1 MYSTNKVDTKTFMT
15 SYKIGKMEVPNRICM
30 APMGTKADPDGGFC
44 VRDWNYYEERA
55 KGGTGLIITGRVAA
69 TEKYELRSHHVLDNY
84 HLVGRLSI
92 LAERI
97 HRWNSK
103 LCIQIG
109 PGVGRTQHV
118 NPFTPPYSASAV
130 PSYYYPELICK
141 PYTVEQIE
149 DLTWHMGYTASLVR
163 RAGADAVEIH
173 AYGGYLLDQFHSTLW
188 NKRTD
193 EYGGSL
199 ENRLR
204 FTTNIIKACKEQAG
218 EDFPVIVKY
227 TACHHMDGGREI
239 EEGVEMAKI
248 FEAAGADALH
258 VDGGCID
265 MWHKQIPSVYEPDL
279 LLADDVA
286 AVKAAVSIPV
296 IGHGK
301 IHTVENVEK
310 VLNEGKMDFVAMGHQ
325 MLTDP
330 HWVNK
335 AKNGETYD
343 IVPCLGCNEC
353 VVRSHMGLEHSC
365 AVNPQCLRE
374 ADYPITKTDSP
385 KKVLV
390 VGGGPGG
397 MEAAV
402 IAAQRGHQVE
412 LWESK
417 DTLGGMVNQAGAP
430 SFKKDVKK
438 YRDYMVGKIYR
449 LGVKVML
456 NKTATSKDVL
466 AGGFDEIILGT
477 GAMRSIPPIPG
488 REKPLVHESLPV
500 LDEKVELGKDVV
512 VLGGGLVGSE
522 LALDL
527 QYKGHNVT
535 IVEMLPGLIYKP
547 ETKGYTT
554 KNPNDDGLR
563 EMIYDAGINVILN
576 ARCDKINDDSIE
588 YSTKDGETGTIKCDN
603 VVMAAGFKIDR
614 TLENEL
620 KEAGASV
627 QVIGNA
633 KEPGLIYEAVH
644 EGFFAALN
652 I

>member
-1 MYSTNKVDTKTFMT
+1 MQNKMFLTPC
-15 SYKIGKMEVPNRICM
+15 KIGKLEIPNRILM
-30 APMGTKADPDGGFC
+30 APMGTKADYDGGFSR
-44 VRDWNYYEERA
+44 RDWDYYEERA
-55 KGGTGLIITGRVAA
+55 KGGTGMIITGRVAA

-84 HLVGRLSI
+84 HQVGRLSI
-92 LAERI
+92 LAERV
-97 HRWNSK
+97 HRHGTK

-109 PGVGRTQHV
+109 PGVGRTQHE

-141 PYTVEQIE
+141 PYTVEQIHF
-149 DLTWHMGYTASLVR
+149 LAWSMGYTASLVR
-163 RAGADAVEIH
+163 RAGGDAVEIH
-173 AYGGYLLDQFHSTLW
+173 AYGGYLLDQFHSTLC

-193 EYGGSL
+193 EYGGEL
-199 ENRLR
+199 KNRLR
-204 FTTNIIKACKEQAG
+204 FSIECLQQIKEQAG
-218 EDFPVIVKY
+218 EDFPVIIKY
-227 TACHHMDGGREI
+227 TANHHMEGGRELSD
-239 EEGVEMAKI
+239 GVEMAKL
-248 FEAAGADALH
+248 FEEAGADALH

-265 MWHKQIPSVYEPDL
+265 LWYKQIPSVYGPEKL
-279 LLADDVA
+279 LVDDVA
-286 AVKAAVSIPV
+286 AEKAAVSIPV

-301 IHTVENVEK
+301 IHTVDNVEE
-310 VLNEGKMDFVAMGHQ
+310 VLTEGKMDFVAMGHQ

-330 HWVNK
+330 YWVKK
-335 AKNGETYD
+335 ASKGETYN

-374 ADYPITKTDSP
+374 GEYPITPAPVK

-402 IAAQRGHQVE
+402 VAAQRGHSVE

-417 DTLGGMVNQAGAP
+417 DRLGGMVNQAGAP
-430 SFKKDVKK
+430 SFKADVKK

-449 LGVKVML
+449 LGIQVTLDKDA
-456 NKTATSKDVL
+456 TAEEILQGGYDEVIL
-466 AGGFDEIILGT
+466 AT
-477 GAMRSIPPIPG
+477 GAQRSIPRIPG
-488 REKPLVHESLPV
+488 YDSKIVTESLPV
-500 LDEKVELGKDVV
+500 LDGKVKVGKNVV

-527 QYKGHNVT
+527 QQKGHQVT
-535 IVEMLPGLIYKP
+535 ILEMLPNILYKP

-554 KNPNDDGLR
+554 KNPNDDELR
-563 EMIYDAGINVILN
+563 EMIYDSGITVIAN
-576 ARCDKINDDSIE
+576 AKADKITETSVE
-588 YSTKDGETGTIKCDN
+588 YTDKDGKSGTIPCDS

-614 TLENEL
+614 TLENAL
-620 KEAGASV
+620 KDAGVSL

-633 KEPGLIYEAVH
+633 KTPGLIYEAVH
-644 EGFFAALN
+644 EGFFAALE

>member
-1 MYSTNKVDTKTFMT
+1 MQSKMFLTPC
-15 SYKIGKMEVPNRICM
+15 KIGNLEIPNRILM
-30 APMGTKADPDGGFC
+30 APMGTKADYDGGFSR
-44 VRDWNYYEERA
+44 RDWDYYEERA
-55 KGGTGLIITGRVAA
+55 KGGTGMIITGRVAA

-84 HLVGRLSI
+84 HQVGRLSI

-97 HRWNSK
+97 HRHGSK

-141 PYTVEQIE
+141 PYTVEQIHFMA
-149 DLTWHMGYTASLVR
+149 WSMGYTASLVR
-163 RAGADAVEIH
+163 RAGGDAVEIH

-193 EYGGSL
+193 EYGGEL
-199 ENRLR
+199 KNRLR
-204 FTTNIIKACKEQAG
+204 FTIECLQQIKEQAG
-218 EDFPVIVKY
+218 ADFPVIVKY
-227 TACHHMDGGREI
+227 TANHHMEGGRELS
-239 EEGVEMAKI
+239 EGIEMAKL
-248 FEAAGADALH
+248 FEEAGADALH

-265 MWHKQIPSVYEPDL
+265 QWHKQIPSVYGPEKL
-279 LLADDVA
+279 LVDDVA

-301 IHTVENVEK
+301 IHSVDNVEE
-310 VLNEGKMDFVAMGHQ
+310 VLTEGKMDFVAMGHQ

-330 HWVNK
+330 HWVKK
-335 AKNGETYD
+335 ATKGETYD
-343 IVPCLGCNEC
+343 IVPCIGCNEC

-374 ADYPITKTDSP
+374 GEYPITPADVK

-402 IAAQRGHQVE
+402 VAAQRGHDVE

-417 DTLGGMVNQAGAP
+417 DTLGGMINQAGAP
-430 SFKKDVKK
+430 SFKIDVKR

-449 LGVKVML
+449 LGIKVTL
-456 NKTATSKDVL
+456 GKDATSEEILRGGYDEVIL
-466 AGGFDEIILGT
+466 AT
-477 GAMRSIPPIPG
+477 GAQRSIPRIPG
-488 REKPLVHESLPV
+488 YDNKIVTESLPV
-500 LDEKVELGKDVV
+500 LDGKVKVGKNVV

-527 QYKGHNVT
+527 QLKGHNVT
-535 IVEMLPGLIYKP
+535 ILEMLPDILYKP

-554 KNPNDDGLR
+554 KNPNDSELH
-563 EMIYDAGINVILN
+563 EMIHDSGITVI
-576 ARCDKINDDSIE
+576 ASAKADKITDHSVE
-588 YSTKDGETGTIKCDN
+588 YTKEGKPGTIPCDS
-603 VVMAAGFKIDR
+603 VVMAAGFKVDR
-614 TLENEL
+614 SLEAAL
-620 KEAGASV
+620 KEADV
-627 QVIGNA
+627 NLHVIGNA
-633 KEPGLIYEAVH
+633 KTPGLIFEAVH
-644 EGFFAALN
+644 DGFFAALD